1 MDKSLLMQKQVK
13 DNAEDMQKE
22 FLDMKN
28 WEEQMKRKD
37 EELRREASDQ
47 MMLPPV
53 RSKSKNK
60 IKSAPTKENGNNN
73 KSKRIKSYDYSAWD
87 KFDVDEACKDVDKA
101 EQSDSSGDEA
111 MSTKELEKAH
121 EEATKHKNEGNRLVQ
136 QQKWVNAIQCYNQAI
151 TIFPYDAVFFA
162 NRGLCQLKLNN
173 FHAAESDC
181 SAAIQLD
188 ETYVKA
194 YHRRATARMNVKQY
208 VEAKQDLEK
217 ILKLEPSNKEA
228 KSLLAQIERK
238 IKVSDS
244 SATLTEN
251 TNKSS
256 KNSIDKKIGEELC
269 SNTVSSTNSALTKDT
284 THIKHT
290 KDKKD
295 IENNKN
301 LRETIHNE
309 KGNKPKETLNS
320 VEDSK
325 SADAG
330 SITSKQKETGSR
342 IPDWLPEKNDVVI
355 IEAIT
360 RPPHLRS
367 KKSLK
372 KIPVVEVEFDSIRQN
387 DKNDEITGSTS
398 TFVQLE
404 SHSTNDNLKTD
415 NLVEVVESSASND
428 EIPPVPKTAV
438 QFIMNWKTNKSS
450 TFRYQ
455 YLKQIPKNSL
465 SKIFQDSMES
475 DIFSDILEVLRIEC
489 IERIDTCQLENKT
502 RKEFIFSYLED
513 LSEVKR
519 FRTLIMFM
527 SNKDKTNLKI
537 LFDHCTMD
545 NVLLNEVST
554 LQSKYEI

>member
-28 WEEQMKRKD
+28 WEAQMKRKD
-37 EELRREASDQ
+37 EELRREASGQ
-47 MMLPPV
+47 PMLPPV

-60 IKSAPTKENGNNN
+60 IKSAPTKENENNN

-87 KFDVDEACKDVDKA
+87 KFDVDKACKDVEKE
-101 EQSDSSGDEA
+101 EQSDSSGDET
-111 MSTKELEKAH
+111 MSTKQLEKAH
-121 EEATKHKNEGNRLVQ
+121 EEATKHKEEGNRFVQ

-151 TIFPYDAVFFA
+151 TIFAYDAVFFA

-173 FHAAESDC
+173 FHSAESDC

-194 YHRRATARMNVKQY
+194 YHRRATARMNLKQY
-208 VEAKQDLEK
+208 KEAKQDLEK

-228 KSLLAQIERK
+228 KSLLLQIEKK
-238 IKVSDS
+238 INVSN
-244 SATLTEN
+244 EN

-256 KNSIDKKIGEELC
+256 KNSIDKKIGEKLC
-269 SNTVSSTNSALTKDT
+269 SNTVPSTNSTLTKDT
-284 THIKHT
+284 KDIKHS
-290 KDKKD
+290 KEDKKD
-295 IENNKN
+295 IKN
-301 LRETIHNE
+301 DKDLGQTICNE
-309 KGNKPKETLNS
+309 KGNKPKETLKS
-320 VEDSK
+320 VEDRK
-325 SADAG
+325 PADAG
-330 SITSKQKETGSR
+330 STTLKQKEIGLR

-355 IEAIT
+355 IEPIT

-372 KIPVVEVEFDSIRQN
+372 KIPVVEVDFDSVRQ
-387 DKNDEITGSTS
+387 DYKNDEITGSAHKL
-398 TFVQLE
+398 VQLE
-404 SHSTNDNLKTD
+404 SNSTNDNLKT
-415 NLVEVVESSASND
+415 NNSVEAAEPSASND

-438 QFIMNWKTNKSS
+438 QFIMNWKKNKSFE
-450 TFRYQ
+450 FRYM

-475 DIFSDILEVLRIEC
+475 DIFSDILEVLRIEY
-489 IERIDTCQLENKT
+489 IKRE
-502 RKEFIFSYLED
+502 EFIFSYLED
-513 LSEVKR
+513 LSDVKR

-527 SNKDKTNLKI
+527 SNKDKENLKI
-537 LFDHCTMD
+537 LFEHCKIVD
-545 NVLLNEVST
+545 NVLLDEVLT
-554 LQSKYEI
+554 LQGKYEI